1 MAVDPVDEPD
11 SPEEAHRA
19 QRASKRATLQVA
31 DVASE
36 RASLRA
42 AMDPANQSLGEAL
55 RLSYRVLQIAIA
67 GLVVTFLFSGFQSVP
82 EGVTGI
88 RTVFGRV
95 VGEGDGQVVTP
106 GLQPFWP
113 TPIGELVTLSQRQ
126 TFEVREAFWPQRAL
140 NDVTMEAATDAASAD
155 DPIQPGRDGALLTAD
170 GDLAHAQFAAEWTV
184 VDPVAMLRLVD
195 PERAATLMRALLR
208 RAAIST
214 VAELTLPEFL
224 EQREPPALTI
234 RQRMQATLRSMDAG
248 IEVVSVTI
256 LERTAPFAVRGALRR
271 VQTAREEMK
280 TNVERARQDANTR
293 LVGVA
298 GPQFNEILGM
308 IHEYEM
314 LLTKGDAATSDALLR
329 RIGERFEQSDIGGEA
344 ARIIAQARSK
354 QTSVT
359 AALAQEARRV
369 GSLAASYRENPRQLI
384 QQLWLDAVRQVVN
397 SEEVEVFSVPDN
409 LGRYVLRVRSSP
421 DTMQTRRD
429 AELERKKA
437 AAAAIG
443 ADLPSFQLG
452 SRLITPDAPGRR
464 LDKSGTKAFGKD

>member
-1 MAVDPVDEPD
+1 MADQPIDEPE
-11 SPEEAHRA
+11 SPEEANRAHRA
-19 QRASKRATLQVA
+19 RKRATLQVS
-31 DVASE
+31 DVVSE

-95 VGEGDGQVVTP
+95 VGEGDSQVVTP

-113 TPIGELVTLSQRQ
+113 TPIGEFVTLSQRQ
-126 TFEVREAFWPQRAL
+126 TFEVRESFWPQRAL
-140 NDVTMEAATDAASAD
+140 KDVTLEAATDSASAD
-155 DPIQPGRDGALLTAD
+155 EPIRPGRDGSLLTAD
-170 GDLAHAQFAAEWTV
+170 GDLAHAQFSAEWTV
-184 VDPVAMLRLVD
+184 VDPVAMLRLMD
-195 PERAATLMRALLR
+195 PERAAELMRAVLR
-208 RAAIST
+208 RAAVST

-224 EQREPPALTI
+224 EQRELPALAI
-234 RQRMQATLRSMDAG
+234 RQRMQETLRSMGAG

-280 TNVERARQDANTR
+280 TNVELARQDANTK

-298 GPQFNEILGM
+298 GPRFGEVLDM

-314 LLTKGDAATSDALLR
+314 LLTKGDVSASDALLR
-329 RIGERFEQSDIGGEA
+329 RIGQRFEQPDIGGEA
-344 ARIIAQARSK
+344 SRIIAQARSK
-354 QTSVT
+354 QSSVT

-369 GSLAASYRENPRQLI
+369 GSLAASFRENPRQLI
-384 QQLWLDAVRQVVN
+384 QQLWLDAIRQVVN
-397 SEEVEVFSVPDN
+397 RDEVEVFSVPDN

-443 ADLPSFQLG
+443 SDAPSFQLG
-452 SRLITPDAPGRR
+452 SRLITPDGPGRR
-464 LDKSGTKAFGKD
+464 LDKSGTKTFGKD

>member
-1 MAVDPVDEPD
+1 MAADPLDEPA

-42 AMDPANQSLGEAL
+42 AMDPANQSLGDAL
-55 RLSYRVLQIAIA
+55 RLSYRVLQVAIA
-67 GLVVTFLFSGFQSVP
+67 GLVVTFMLSGFQSVP

-113 TPIGELVTLSQRQ
+113 TPIGEFVTLSQRQ
-126 TFEVREAFWPQRAL
+126 TFEVRESFWPQRAL
-140 NDVTMEAATDAASAD
+140 KDVTIEAATDAASSD
-155 DPIQPGRDGALLTAD
+155 DPIRPGRDGSLLTAD
-170 GDLAHAQFAAEWTV
+170 GDLAHAQFSAEWSV
-184 VDPVAMLRLVD
+184 VDPVAMLRLID
-195 PERAATLMRALLR
+195 PERASDLMRAVLR
-208 RAAIST
+208 RAAVST
-214 VAELTLPEFL
+214 VAEMTLPEFL
-224 EQREPPALTI
+224 EQRELPAVAI

-256 LERTAPFAVRGALRR
+256 LERTAPLAVRGALRR

-280 TNVERARQDANTR
+280 TTLERARQDANAK

-298 GPQFNEILGM
+298 GPRFAEVLDM
-308 IHEYEM
+308 IHEYEE
-314 LLTKGDAATSDALLR
+314 LLTKGDVAGSDAQLR
-329 RIGERFEQSDIGGEA
+329 RIGSRLDQQDIGGEA
-344 ARIIAQARSK
+344 SRIIAQARSK
-354 QTSVT
+354 QSSVS

-369 GSLAASYRENPRQLI
+369 GSLAASFRENPRQLI

-397 SEEVEVFSVPDN
+397 REEVEVFSVPDN

-421 DTMQTRRD
+421 DTMQIRRD

-437 AAAAIG
+437 AAAALG
-443 ADLPSFQLG
+443 SDLPSFQLG

>member
-1 MAVDPVDEPD
+1 MADQPIDEPE
-11 SPEEAHRA
+11 SPEEANRAHRA
-19 QRASKRATLQVA
+19 RKRATLQVS
-31 DVASE
+31 DVVSE

-95 VGEGDGQVVTP
+95 VGEGDSQVVTP

-113 TPIGELVTLSQRQ
+113 TPIGEFVTLSQRQ
-126 TFEVREAFWPQRAL
+126 TFEVRESFWPQRAL
-140 NDVTMEAATDAASAD
+140 KDVTLEAATDSASAD
-155 DPIQPGRDGALLTAD
+155 EPIRPGRDGSLLTAD
-170 GDLAHAQFAAEWTV
+170 GDLAHAQFSAEWTV
-184 VDPVAMLRLVD
+184 VDPVAMLRLMD
-195 PERAATLMRALLR
+195 PERAAELMRAVLR
-208 RAAIST
+208 RAAVST

-224 EQREPPALTI
+224 EQRELPALAI
-234 RQRMQATLRSMDAG
+234 RQRMQETLRSMGAG

-280 TNVERARQDANTR
+280 TNVELARQDANTK

-298 GPQFNEILGM
+298 GPRFGEVLDM

-314 LLTKGDAATSDALLR
+314 LLTKGDVSASDALLR
-329 RIGERFEQSDIGGEA
+329 RIGQRFEQPDIGGEA
-344 ARIIAQARSK
+344 SRIIAQARSK
-354 QTSVT
+354 QSSVT

-369 GSLAASYRENPRQLI
+369 GSLAASFRENPRQLI

-397 SEEVEVFSVPDN
+397 RDEVEVFSVPDN

-429 AELERKKA
+429 ADLERKKA

-443 ADLPSFQLG
+443 SDAPSFQLG
-452 SRLITPDAPGRR
+452 SRLITPDGPGRR
-464 LDKSGTKAFGKD
+464 LDKSGTKTFGKD